1 MWKVLNAVGDLF
13 AKLHDTYHCDSQLF
27 SFEIYS
33 EIYIEYIYM
42 KYI

>member
-13 AKLHDTYHCDSQLF
+13 ATKEHDTYDCDSQLF

-33 EIYIEYIYM
+33 ENN
-42 KYI
+42 